1 MSRSALG
8 LAPLE
13 FVTRDQAQSQLARAA
28 VESGE
33 NGTEAPPNELMW

>member
-28 VESGE
+28 VASAGRQL
-33 NGTEAPPNELMW
+33 GRPMPS